1 MTMYPASFDYS
12 TPTTID
18 EALRLLAEHG
28 ENAKLLAGGHSL
40 LPLMKLRFAQPTH
53 VVDLRRIPSLRGIR
67 RDGNTLVVGAMTT
80 HSELA
85 ASSDVRDAAPSITD
99 AASRIGDPQVR
110 NRGTIGG
117 SLAHADPSADLPAVI
132 LALGATMVAAG
143 PGGRRLIPADEFF
156 RELFTTS
163 LSADELLAEVRV
175 PVSAARSGSA
185 YVKHAHPASR
195 FAYVGVAA
203 TIDLERMGERVQ
215 RVRVAV
221 TGFANTPLRAIKVE
235 EALVGRIADADSIAV
250 ASMELDAGS
259 ELNDNTDS
267 AYKVQLARV
276 CADLALRRA
285 TERAR

>member
-1 MTMYPASFDYS
+1 MYPASFDYS

-18 EALRLLAEHG
+18 EAISLLAEHG

-67 RDGNTLVVGAMTT
+67 RDGGTLIIGAMTT
-80 HSELA
+80 YVELA
-85 ASSDVRDAAPSITD
+85 ASSDVRDVAPIIAD
-99 AASRIGDPQVR
+99 AASQIGDPQVR

-117 SLAHADPSADLPAVI
+117 SLAHADPSADLPTVI
-132 LALGATMVAAG
+132 LALGATIVAAG
-143 PGGRRLIPADEFF
+143 PDGRRTIGAEAFF

-163 LSADELLAEVRV
+163 LDAKEILAEIRV
-175 PVSAARSGSA
+175 PISTARSGSA
-185 YVKHAHPASR
+185 YAKHPHPASR
-195 FAYVGVAA
+195 FALVGVAA
-203 TIDLERMGERVQ
+203 TLDLERMGERVE

-221 TGFANTPLRAIKVE
+221 SGFGNAPLRAIKVE
-235 EALVGRIADADSIAV
+235 EALVGRTADPDTIAV
-250 ASMELDAGS
+250 AAMELDASPETGGDGS
-259 ELNDNTDS
+259 T

-285 TERAR
+285 AERAR

>member
-1 MTMYPASFDYS
+1 MYPASFDYS

-67 RDGNTLVVGAMTT
+67 RDGDTLVIGAMTT
-80 HSELA
+80 HAELA
-85 ASSDVRDAAPSITD
+85 ASADVRDAAPIIAD
-99 AASRIGDPQVR
+99 AASQIGDPQVR

-117 SLAHADPSADLPAVI
+117 SLAHADPSADIPAVI
-132 LALGATMVAAG
+132 LALGATMVVAG
-143 PGGRRLIPADEFF
+143 PAGRRSIRADEFF

-163 LSADELLAEVRV
+163 LNADELLAEVRI
-175 PVSAARSGSA
+175 PVSTARSGSA
-185 YVKHAHPASR
+185 YAKHAQPASR

-203 TIDLERMGERVQ
+203 AVDLERMGEHVQ

-235 EALVGRIADADSIAV
+235 EALLGRVADADTIAV
-250 ASMELDAGS
+250 ASMELDGGS
-259 ELNDNTDS
+259 ELNDDTEA

-276 CADLALRRA
+276 CADIALRRA

>member
-67 RDGNTLVVGAMTT
+67 RDGGTLIIGAMTT
-80 HSELA
+80 HAELA
-85 ASSDVRDAAPSITD
+85 ASDDVRDAAPIIVD

-117 SLAHADPSADLPAVI
+117 SLAYADPSADLPAVI
-132 LALGATMVAAG
+132 LALGATMVAVS
-143 PGGRRLIPADEFF
+143 PSGRRIIRADDFF

-163 LSADELLAEVRV
+163 LNTNELLAEIRV
-175 PVSAARSGSA
+175 PVSTSRSGSA
-185 YVKHAHPASR
+185 YAKHPHPASR
-195 FAYVGVAA
+195 FALVGVAA
-203 TIDLERMGERVQ
+203 TLDLERMGERVQ

-235 EALVGRIADADSIAV
+235 EALVGRTADADTIAV
-250 ASMELDAGS
+250 VAMELDAGS
-259 ELNDNTDS
+259 ELRDGPS
-267 AYKVQLARV
+267 AAYKVQLARV

-285 TERAR
+285 AERAR